1 MAQLHDVLIIGAG
14 PCGLAVAARLR
25 EHTPSAIFTDA
36 EHQRYHWINKHK
48 GRMNLVRRRPGKMGS
63 LGVPKHQPAAQG
75 KERASSVS
83 SEDSTST
90 GSTTLTEG
98 KDSATSVSSQDW
110 DSEPEEESKDS
121 PTIKVLDS
129 TSLHWLT
136 KWHRAFNTL
145 EIAQL
150 RSPMFFH
157 IDPSDRDGMLA
168 YTTEHGRE
176 DDLWEIPGCV
186 GKELS
191 KHKKKKQQRQRLKQK
206 KGNLGVLGDTEIDE
220 RDRKDY
226 FSPGTGLFRD
236 FCESVVSRYRLD
248 RKGFVEEAEVSDI
261 TYGYVDDLDSVKKAF
276 TVTTKNERVFY
287 ARTVVLAVGPGGK
300 KILPFE
306 LSEQEKEGACH
317 SSELRPGLFP
327 CPHVKRKIQ
336 ARKET
341 NLVVV
346 GGGLSSAQIVDM
358 AIRKGVSKVWFLMR
372 SDFKVKHFDITLTW
386 MGKFKNYSKA
396 VFWSADTDEERL
408 EMIKT
413 ARGGGSITPRYQKI
427 LLKHVAA
434 KRLSMHTRT
443 IITEKAYNPATK
455 TWRLATTPP
464 IPDLPDQIDYVC
476 FATGMHIDV
485 NELPF
490 LQKMHAD
497 YPIRSIGGLPCLTD
511 DLMWQADVPLYMT
524 GRLAALRL
532 GPGAPNLEGAR
543 LGAERIAW
551 SLEEVLGKR
560 AFGKDEKREALEVE
574 RSMECFCG
582 LGNRF
587 AELPEA

>member
-1 MAQLHDVLIIGAG
+1 MVQLHDILIIGAG

-25 EHTPSAIFTDA
+25 EQTPSAIFTDS

-48 GRMNLVRRRPGKMGS
+48 GRMNLIRRRPGKMGS
-63 LGVPKHQPAAQG
+63 LGIPKQQAVSV

-83 SEDSTST
+83 SEGSNASTPTTST
-90 GSTTLTEG
+90 AEN
-98 KDSATSVSSQDW
+98 DSATSLSSQASDFE
-110 DSEPEEESKDS
+110 SEPEEEEEQS
-121 PTIKVLDS
+121 PTLKILDS
-129 TSLHWLT
+129 TGPNWLT
-136 KWHRAFNTL
+136 KWHRAFRTL

-157 IDPSDRDGMLA
+157 VDPSDRDGMLA
-168 YTTEHGRE
+168 YTTEQSRE
-176 DDLWEIPGCV
+176 SDLWEIPGCV
-186 GKELS
+186 GKEIS

-226 FSPGTGLFRD
+226 FSPGTALFRD
-236 FCESVVSRYRLD
+236 FCESVVGRYGLD
-248 RKGFVEEAEVSDI
+248 KKGLIEEGEVADI
-261 TYGYVDDLDSVKKAF
+261 TYGYVDDVDSVKKVF
-276 TVTTKNERVFY
+276 TVATKDGSVFH
-287 ARTVVLAVGPGGK
+287 ARAVVLAVGPGGK
-300 KILPFE
+300 KIMPFE
-306 LSEQEKEGACH
+306 LSDQEREGACH
-317 SSELRPGLFP
+317 SSEIRPGLFP
-327 CPHVKRKIQ
+327 SVHVKRKIQ

-386 MGKFKNYSKA
+386 MGKFKNYEKA

-427 LLKHVAA
+427 LQHHASA
-434 KRLSMHTRT
+434 KRVSIHTRT
-443 IITEKAYNPATK
+443 TIASRTYNPSTK
-455 TWRLATTPP
+455 TWHLTTNPP
-464 IPDLPDQIDYVC
+464 IPDFPAEIDHIY
-476 FATGMHIDV
+476 FATGMHMDV

-490 LQKMHAD
+490 LQKMHSE

-511 DLMWQADVPLYMT
+511 DLMWQAEVPLYMT

-543 LGAERIAW
+543 LGAERVAW
-551 SLEEVLGKR
+551 SLEEVLGRR
-560 AFGKDEKREALEVE
+560 AFGKDGQDEGDVE
-574 RSMECFCG
+574 RSVECFCG
-582 LGNRF
+582 LGNRYARL
-587 AELPEA
+587 AEA